1 MNEQDAAKEPPT
13 AQMSRSLVRC
23 VSCGETVAF
32 AAKTCPKC
40 GEPRPSTPR
49 WAWPAA
55 FLAALILWSIAKST
69 GFAG

>member
-1 MNEQDAAKEPPT
+1 MNEQDAAKTPPPART
-13 AQMSRSLVRC
+13 SGNLVRC
-23 VSCGETVAF
+23 VSCGEPVAF
-32 AAKTCPKC
+32 AAKTCSKC

-55 FLAALILWSIAKST
+55 FLAALILWSIVKST